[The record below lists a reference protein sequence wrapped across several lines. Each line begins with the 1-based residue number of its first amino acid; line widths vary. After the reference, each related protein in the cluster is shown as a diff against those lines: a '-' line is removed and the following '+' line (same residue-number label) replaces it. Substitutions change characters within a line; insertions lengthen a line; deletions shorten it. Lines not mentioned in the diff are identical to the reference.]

1 MSGPD
6 SAAAIGKRTRVIY
19 GVGAVA
25 AAWLG
30 ALALE
35 LLARMMANLYV
46 HFGADLPDPTL
57 LALRA
62 VRTYLPWAIAIAV
75 TLVVVFMVGTAHRYV
90 LHACAVIGT
99 VLAISIAAGGLA
111 LALPSVKMCGYF
123 LMEWPDAVKPADQG
137 PVALARCTP

>member
-1 MSGPD
+1 M
-6 SAAAIGKRTRVIY
+6 IY

-35 LLARMMANLYV
+35 ILARMMANLYV
-46 HFGADLPDPTL
+46 HFGADLPEPTI

-62 VRTYLPWAIAIAV
+62 VRSYLPGAAAV
-75 TLVVVFMVGTAHRYV
+75 GITLAVVFLVGTANRYA
-90 LHACAVIGT
+90 LHACAAIGT
-99 VLAISIAAGGLA
+99 VLAITVAAGGLA
-111 LALPSVKMCGYF
+111 LALPTVKMCGYF
-123 LMEWPDAVKPADQG
+123 LPEWPDRVADSAKPANQG